1 MPLENGK
8 LSIVMIGQ
16 KGIPVGIADA
26 GGVERHVEELAVR
39 LAEQGHKVTVF
50 VRPRFQKEA
59 VREYRGVT
67 LRRLPCIETRSLDAV
82 THSLVCSLAA
92 VRMMPDIIHYHGV
105 GPSTMAWIP
114 RLFASGSR
122 VVATLHSID
131 RMHPKWG
138 FMARAYLRFGEW
150 ACLRFPHAT
159 ISVSQSNRAYGRAAY
174 GRDSHYIPNG
184 ADEKPYPGSDLLA
197 RWGLVKDGYFLT
209 VARLVEQK
217 GIHHLIKAY
226 DGFERFKKLVI
237 VGAGAPKSEYAA
249 HLKSL
254 SEGNSA
260 IVFTGFQSGQ
270 ALDQLFAN
278 AYLYVHPSEAEGLSV
293 SILEA
298 MAAGRCTL
306 VSDIPENV
314 ESVDHS
320 GLTFVNADEADL
332 REKLEELV
340 NHPEIVAERGE
351 KCRRWV
357 RQQFDWNGIVRETER
372 LYLKLIQG

>member
-1 MPLENGK
+1 
-8 LSIVMIGQ
+8 MIGQ
-16 KGIPVGIADA
+16 KGIPVGVADA

-39 LAEQGHKVTVF
+39 LAERGHKVTVF

-59 VREYRGVT
+59 VREYRGLT
-67 LRRLPCIETRSLDAV
+67 LRRLPAIETRSLDAL
-82 THSLVCSLAA
+82 THTLVASVVAS
-92 VRMMPDIIHYHGV
+92 RMKPDIIHYHGV
-105 GPSTMAWIP
+105 GPSTFAWIP
-114 RLFASGSR
+114 RLFAPRSR
-122 VVATLHSID
+122 VIATFHSID

-138 FMARAYLRFGEW
+138 FLARAYLRFGEW
-150 ACLRFPHAT
+150 ACLRFPHAA

-174 GRDSHYIPNG
+174 GRDSRYIPNG
-184 ADEKPYPGSDLLA
+184 AAVKPYPGSDLLA
-197 RWGLVKDGYFLT
+197 KWGLNKEGYFLT

-226 DGFERFKKLVI
+226 DGFERWKKLVI
-237 VGAGAPKSEYAA
+237 VGAGAPGSEYAA
-249 HLKSL
+249 WLKSL
-254 SEGNSA
+254 SEGNSS
-260 IVFTGFQSGQ
+260 IVFTGFQSGR

-340 NHPEIVAERGE
+340 NHPEVVAERGE

-357 RQQFDWNGIVRETER
+357 SQEFDWNDIVRKVEQ
-372 LYLKLIQG
+372 LYLKEDV